1 MHFTYTIYQISS
13 LTCTTFSISRK
24 QFATKAKLLIESHTR
39 QLLLFLEKLAM
50 AVYLF
55 TSTLQYFVSRIVH
68 NGILFRE
75 YFITVFCFEN
85 SSLRYFF
92 SRIVHLVQECEL
104 FLPINLAIVTKI
116 DTSKMEGI
124 KRLLSRKIEK
134 F

>member
-1 MHFTYTIYQISS
+1 
-13 LTCTTFSISRK
+13 
-24 QFATKAKLLIESHTR
+24 
-39 QLLLFLEKLAM
+39 M

-68 NGILFRE
+68 YVILFRE

-85 SSLRYFF
+85 SSLRYFV

-104 FLPINLAIVTKI
+104 FLQINLAIVTKI